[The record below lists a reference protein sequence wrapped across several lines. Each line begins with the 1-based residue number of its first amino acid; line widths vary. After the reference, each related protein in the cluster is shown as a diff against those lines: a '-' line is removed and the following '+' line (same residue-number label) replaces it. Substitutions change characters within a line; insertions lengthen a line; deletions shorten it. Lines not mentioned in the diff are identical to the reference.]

1 MTSESIPSVGASGF
15 RVCTQEE
22 EEELNKLDAEHDQ
35 NLTYL
40 ANHYDRLV
48 SDRRGKFALV
58 YCDHEGATRILID
71 DDLRRLRASI
81 DEDQLP
87 SSIIESL
94 DDKIELSVP
103 AAFLDFD

>member
-40 ANHYDRLV
+40 TNHYDRLV

-58 YCDHEGATRILID
+58 YCDHEGATRD
-71 DDLRRLRASI
+71 SHRRRSATVASFNRRR
-81 DEDQLP
+81 
-87 SSIIESL
+87 SVAESL
-94 DDKIELSVP
+94 HHRIP
-103 AAFLDFD
+103 